1 MKYVP
6 VIEPSGKVRVYT
18 LQPGRTPTLEWLQAQ
33 VGGWIEPVRICLH
46 GSCTMLVNEEGRLL
60 GLPFNSPATELSR
73 NNSMIVG
80 DAVVM
85 KAEGN
90 EFVPLD
96 PDELKLIVA
105 WCAQICAGDDTREI
119 EKEDEE

>member
-1 MKYVP
+1 MKYIP
-6 VIEPSGKVRVYT
+6 VIEPGGKVRVYT
-18 LQPGRTPTLEWLQAQ
+18 LQPGRTPTLAWLQAQ
-33 VGGWIEPVRICLH
+33 VGGLIESVKVCLN
-46 GSCTMLVNEEGRLL
+46 GSCVMLVNEEGRLR

-73 NNSMIVG
+73 NNSLIVG

-85 KAEGN
+85 KAEGS

-96 PDELKLIVA
+96 PDEMKLIVA
-105 WCAQICAGDDTREI
+105 WCAQICAGDDTRII